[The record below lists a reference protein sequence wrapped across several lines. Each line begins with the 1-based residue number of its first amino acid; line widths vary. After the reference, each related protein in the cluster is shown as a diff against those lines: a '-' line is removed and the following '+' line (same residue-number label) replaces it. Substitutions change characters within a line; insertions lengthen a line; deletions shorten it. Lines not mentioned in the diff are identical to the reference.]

1 MLKDKI
7 RRENKQKK
15 ILDQNTVDEKN
26 VKLNL

>member
-7 RRENKQKK
+7 KRENKQKR

-26 VKLNL
+26 MKLNP

>member
-15 ILDQNTVDEKN
+15 ILDQNTIDEKN

>member
-1 MLKDKI
+1 MSKDKI
-7 RRENKQKK
+7 RRENKQKR